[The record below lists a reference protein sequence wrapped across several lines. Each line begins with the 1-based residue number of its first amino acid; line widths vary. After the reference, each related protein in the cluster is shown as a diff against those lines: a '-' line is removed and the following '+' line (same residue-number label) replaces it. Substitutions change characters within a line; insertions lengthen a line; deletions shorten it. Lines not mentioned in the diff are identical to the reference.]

1 MVPVMSL
8 WLPILISTVL
18 VFFASSFLHM
28 VLPWHRKDFGKLPD
42 EDAVTEALRKSGV
55 GRGEYM
61 FPCPSSPATM
71 RSPEMLEKYKRGPIG
86 ILTILPAGAPKMGKS
101 LAKWFLYILFA
112 GIFVAYLAGRTLAPE
127 TEYRVVF
134 RFASTMAFVIYAG
147 ALWQGV
153 VWLGRPWKTVLRS
166 TIDALVYSLLIAGA
180 FGGFWP
186 RP

>member
-42 EDAVTEALRKSGV
+42 EDAMMEALRKGGV
-55 GRGEYM
+55 GPGEYV
-61 FPCPSSPATM
+61 FPCPSAPSAM
-71 RSPEMLEKYKRGPIG
+71 RSPEMLEKFKRGPVG
-86 ILTILPAGAPKMGKS
+86 FLTIRPAGAPAMGKA
-101 LAKWFLYILFA
+101 LVQWFVYCLVV
-112 GIFVAYLAGRTLAPE
+112 GIFVAYLAGRTLSLEA
-127 TEYRVVF
+127 EYRVVF
-134 RFASTMAFVIYAG
+134 RFASTIAFVAYVA
-147 ALWQGV
+147 AQWQEV
-153 VWLGRPWKTVLRS
+153 IWMGRSWKTVLRN
-166 TIDALVYSLLIAGA
+166 TIDALVYGMLTAGA